1 MYMASLGYLE
11 VKKKKEK
18 ENYVKIIDSIT
29 LISYS

>member
-11 VKKKKEK
+11 VKKKKKK
-18 ENYVKIIDSIT
+18 ENYVKSIDSIT